1 MHPWVRSRT
10 WACRIVVTA
19 VLMACSSDT
28 SPLSRT
34 VSRTGRLAAGGDF
47 TCALNHAGAAFC
59 WGEGGFGQLGN
70 GSASQSA
77 QPVRVQG
84 GPYSAIVAA
93 DEAACAL
100 RFDGMVDC
108 WGLPPRK
115 CCGQASYALLAP
127 APLATSIRFTQVSLA
142 GWSACGIDRAQHAFC
157 WGAAFN
163 SALGNGESPDTSIAP
178 AIALR
183 AGHAFAAI
191 AQGAFGGCGIDVQ
204 SAVWCW
210 GADFRGELGV
220 GDAADTIRAARP
232 MKTAGDLRFV
242 QISVGGI
249 YTCGVTTTGVTE
261 CWGDNVVG
269 QLGDGTLHDR
279 AVPTPVAGGAFVAVF
294 AGQPTDGAD
303 HTCALD
309 ASGAASCWG
318 ANELGQ
324 LGATGPNGCG
334 SAPCSTTPVA
344 VTGGVTFTTLALG
357 NSHTCG
363 MVADGHVFCWGNN
376 AQGQLGDGTTT
387 SSTAPVR
394 SLFTP

>member
-1 MHPWVRSRT
+1 
-10 WACRIVVTA
+10 
-19 VLMACSSDT
+19 
-28 SPLSRT
+28 
-34 VSRTGRLAAGGDF
+34 
-47 TCALNHAGAAFC
+47 
-59 WGEGGFGQLGN
+59 
-70 GSASQSA
+70 
-77 QPVRVQG
+77 
-84 GPYSAIVAA
+84 
-93 DEAACAL
+93 
-100 RFDGMVDC
+100 
-108 WGLPPRK
+108 
-115 CCGQASYALLAP
+115 
-127 APLATSIRFTQVSLA
+127 
-142 GWSACGIDRAQHAFC
+142 
-157 WGAAFN
+157 
-163 SALGNGESPDTSIAP
+163 
-178 AIALR
+178 
-183 AGHAFAAI
+183 
-191 AQGAFGGCGIDVQ
+191 
-204 SAVWCW
+204 
-210 GADFRGELGV
+210 
-220 GDAADTIRAARP
+220 
-232 MKTAGDLRFV
+232 MKTAGNFRFV

-363 MVADGHVFCWGNN
+363 MVADGHVVCWGNN